1 MADNIETW
9 IVPDR
14 RIIRQSNTPAYSINN
29 LKNKVILNT
38 AYLRKVN
45 GSKWL
50 QSTSMMSLCKE
61 HGNKVI
67 VEATRYGKVSM
78 SSCSKNGTKQ
88 AKV

>member
-1 MADNIETW
+1 MCLITLLLGLGLTEGY
-9 IVPDR
+9 
-14 RIIRQSNTPAYSINN
+14 QLNTPAY
-29 LKNKVILNT
+29 LTKNFKYKITLNIV
-38 AYLRKVN
+38 YLRKVN

-78 SSCSKNGTKQ
+78 RSCSKNGTKQ